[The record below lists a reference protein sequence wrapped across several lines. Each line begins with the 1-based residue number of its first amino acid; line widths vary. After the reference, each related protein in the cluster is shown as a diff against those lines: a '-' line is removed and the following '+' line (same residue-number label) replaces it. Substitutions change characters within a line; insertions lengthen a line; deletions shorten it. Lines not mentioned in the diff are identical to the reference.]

1 MDILTDLLSPG
12 TLVVA
17 FAIAVFGGFIKGAVG
32 FALPLVLVSGLT
44 TIMDPLLAIAGL
56 VIPTVATNL
65 VQAMRAGPEDALSAV
80 RDFWKF
86 ILAACAMVLVVTQI
100 LPKVSPTAMYLVIGV
115 PVMALSLI
123 QLAGVRFHLSPERR
137 PVTDVAVGLMA
148 GTIGGV
154 AGAAGPPTVLY
165 LLALN
170 VERAR
175 QLTIQGVVYGLA
187 AISLL
192 LGHLNSGVLNRETLP
207 FSMALLVPV
216 GMGMVLGLRLGDRL
230 DAVRFRRL
238 TLVILMIMGAN
249 LIRRGIMG

>member
-1 MDILTDLLSPG
+1 MDVLTDLFSPG
-12 TLVVA
+12 ILVFA
-17 FAIAVFGGFIKGAVG
+17 FAIGVFGGFIKGAVG

-56 VIPTVATNL
+56 VVPTVATNL
-65 VQAMRAGPEDALSAV
+65 VQAMRAGPADAWSAV

-86 ILAACAMVLVVTQI
+86 ILAACGMVLVVTQI
-100 LPKVSPTAMYLVIGV
+100 LPKVSPAAMYLVIGV
-115 PVMALSLI
+115 PVLALSLI
-123 QLAGVRFHLSPERR
+123 QLAGVRFQVSPERR
-137 PVTDVAVGLMA
+137 PVTDVAVGLVA

-154 AGAAGPPTVLY
+154 AGAPGPPTVLY

-187 AISLL
+187 AVSLL

-207 FSMALLVPV
+207 FSVALLVPV
-216 GMGMVLGLRLGDRL
+216 GIGMALGLRLGDRL
-230 DAVRFRRL
+230 DAVRLRRL
-238 TLVILMIMGAN
+238 TLVMLVIVGAN

>member
-1 MDILTDLLSPG
+1 MDNPTDFLAPG
-12 TLVVA
+12 TLVTA
-17 FAIAVFGGFIKGAVG
+17 FAIATFGGFIKGAVG
-32 FALPLVLVSGLT
+32 FALPLILVSGLT

-56 VIPTVATNL
+56 VVPTVATNL
-65 VQAMRAGPEDALSAV
+65 VQAMRAGPADAWSAV

-86 ILAACAMVLVVTQI
+86 ILAACGMVLVVTQI
-100 LPKVSPTAMYLVIGV
+100 LPKISPTAMYLVIGV
-115 PVMALSLI
+115 PVLGLSLI
-123 QLAGVRFHLSPERR
+123 QLAGVRFRVSPERR
-137 PVTDVAVGLMA
+137 PVTDPAVGLMA
-148 GTIGGV
+148 GIIGGV

-192 LGHLNSGVLNRETLP
+192 LGHLNSGLLNRETLP
-207 FSMALLVPV
+207 FSAALLVPV
-216 GMGMVLGLRLGDRL
+216 GIGMALGLRLGDRL
-230 DAVRFRRL
+230 DPVRFRRL
-238 TLVILMIMGAN
+238 TLVILGITGAN